1 VRETREDTLDVLI
14 VEDNPGDAA
23 MIEDALGSAAV
34 DYSTNVV
41 TDGEEALAFLT
52 GRGDDRNASRPDLV
66 FLDLDMTRRGGASA
80 SSGPSGTNL
89 TFRSSP

>member
-1 VRETREDTLDVLI
+1 
-14 VEDNPGDAA
+14 
-23 MIEDALGSAAV
+23 
-34 DYSTNVV
+34 VV

-66 FLDLDMTRRGGASA
+66 FLDLDMPRRGGGASA
-80 SSGPSGTNL
+80 SSRPSGTNL